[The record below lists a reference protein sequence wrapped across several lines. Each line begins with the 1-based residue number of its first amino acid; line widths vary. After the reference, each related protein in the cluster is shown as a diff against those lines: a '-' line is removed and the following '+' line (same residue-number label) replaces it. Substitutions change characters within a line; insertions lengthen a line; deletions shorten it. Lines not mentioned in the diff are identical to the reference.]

1 MAESLDEAGF
11 AAALAARFART
22 AADAPPGTYLQAT
35 PPEQSYAGL
44 ARYLAKKRDGQIV
57 Q

>member
-11 AAALAARFART
+11 AAALSDRFART
-22 AADAPPGTYLQAT
+22 AANAPPGTYLQAT

-44 ARYLAKKRDGQIV
+44 ARYLATKRDRQNV